1 MTPLLQ
7 PPKTMFSLTDA
18 ELKSAAK
25 AAADQIRSVAGSNA
39 AEPAP
44 TGGGSR
50 QRGLPEDLR
59 KKIVDVRAALY
70 QRGIFDPVL
79 VRFDTAS
86 APQASTLTIADALV
100 AATEAL

>member
-7 PPKTMFSLTDA
+7 APRPMFSLNAT
-18 ELKSAAK
+18 ELKAAAKSAAE
-25 AAADQIRSVAGSNA
+25 QIRAVAGANPS
-39 AEPAP
+39 EPAA

-59 KKIVDVRAALY
+59 RKIVDIRAALF
-70 QRGIFDPVL
+70 QRGIFDPML

-100 AATEAL
+100 AATEHL